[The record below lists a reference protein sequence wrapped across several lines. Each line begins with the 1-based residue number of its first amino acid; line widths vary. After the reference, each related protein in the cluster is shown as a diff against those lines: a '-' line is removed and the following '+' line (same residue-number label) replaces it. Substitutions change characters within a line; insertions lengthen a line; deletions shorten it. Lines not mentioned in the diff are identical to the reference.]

1 MLGSLIALALIA
13 SVVVLPLVW
22 SIRVDRRREEA
33 LKLQARLQRTADQ
46 RLGGESYL
54 VVTVEPALAG
64 QRGRVL
70 LSAPESWRGLVDEVW
85 KDVHAATPAGYDLV
99 VPAVP
104 GHRGRTL
111 QPAPLGKLA

>member
-1 MLGSLIALALIA
+1 MLSSLIALALIA
-13 SVVVLPLVW
+13 CMVVVPLGW
-22 SIRVDRRREEA
+22 SVRVERRKEEA

-70 LSAPESWRGLVDEVW
+70 LSAPERWRGLIDEVW
-85 KDVHAATPAGYDLV
+85 KDVHAAAPAGYDLV
-99 VPAVP
+99 VPADP
-104 GHRGRTL
+104 GHRGRAP
-111 QPAPLGKLA
+111 QPVPLGKLA